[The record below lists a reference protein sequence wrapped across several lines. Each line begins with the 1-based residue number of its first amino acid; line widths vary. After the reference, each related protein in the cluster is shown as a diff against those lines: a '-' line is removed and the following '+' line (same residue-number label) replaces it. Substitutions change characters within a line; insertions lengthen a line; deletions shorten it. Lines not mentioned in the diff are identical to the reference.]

1 MAAGA
6 ITSLRS
12 KEVEMH
18 RSKKQR
24 IEDGIKWVAAT
35 LETFL
40 DGKAELFDKSPSV
53 YILGYTNKEKMIMR
67 DNKLVSRILSDLAV
81 RCPVFEKSKTGKV
94 MHIHNYGVSLITKYS
109 NEYYVRKVNIE
120 DRRALM
126 AWARENCEIFDTRT
140 SEFPMRSA
148 EIVETTNFD
157 NVIHFKF

>member
-1 MAAGA
+1 
-6 ITSLRS
+6 
-12 KEVEMH
+12 MH
-18 RSKKQR
+18 RSKEQR
-24 IEDGIKWVAAT
+24 IKDGIKWVAAT

-53 YILGYTNKEKMIMR
+53 YILGYTNKEKMIMKN
-67 DNKLVSRILSDLAV
+67 NKLVSRILPEIAV

-94 MHIHNYGVSLITKYS
+94 MHIHNYGVSFITKYLK
-109 NEYYVRKVNIE
+109 EYYVKKVNIE

-148 EIVETTNFD
+148 EIVPTTNFD
-157 NVIHFKF
+157 NVIHLNF